1 MDDYV
6 PVTKGPL
13 QRVLHSSTTHD
24 DEQLYRLDVLD
35 LAVTSDIVY
44 TEFKEQ
50 FQWSTQDW
58 YHDWVAM
65 ETKPPNLYNSKNGS
79 FARLSNLLSKL
90 QRDPALF
97 KEYDDKMKEQL
108 AERIVEET
116 PAATTLKEFYIPH
129 KSVVEQ

>member
-58 YHDWVAM
+58 YQTGLPW
-65 ETKPPNLYNSKNGS
+65 KPNHL
-79 FARLSNLLSKL
+79 
-90 QRDPALF
+90 
-97 KEYDDKMKEQL
+97 
-108 AERIVEET
+108 T
-116 PAATTLKEFYIPH
+116 CTTA
-129 KSVVEQ
+129 

>member
-1 MDDYV
+1 MEHTRLV
-6 PVTKGPL
+6 P
-13 QRVLHSSTTHD
+13 
-24 DEQLYRLDVLD
+24 
-35 LAVTSDIVY
+35 
-44 TEFKEQ
+44 
-50 FQWSTQDW
+50 
-58 YHDWVAM
+58 DWVAM

-90 QRDPALF
+90 QRDPVLF

>member
-1 MDDYV
+1 MEHTRLV
-6 PVTKGPL
+6 P
-13 QRVLHSSTTHD
+13 
-24 DEQLYRLDVLD
+24 
-35 LAVTSDIVY
+35 
-44 TEFKEQ
+44 
-50 FQWSTQDW
+50 
-58 YHDWVAM
+58 DWVAM
-65 ETKPPNLYNSKNGS
+65 ETKPPNLYNSKNRS

>member
-58 YHDWVAM
+58 YQTGLPWKPNHLTCTTARM
-65 ETKPPNLYNSKNGS
+65 E
-79 FARLSNLLSKL
+79 ALLVY
-90 QRDPALF
+90 QPTF
-97 KEYDDKMKEQL
+97 E
-108 AERIVEET
+108 
-116 PAATTLKEFYIPH
+116 ATT
-129 KSVVEQ
+129 